1 MNNWTLVVNDTT
13 SGHSIQPSIQLRIWN
28 ISDKKQKSAEH
39 FIPRRET
46 GDKLLIKL
54 YFMKTLTLNQ
64 MEQIQ
69 GGTKCSGWAW
79 AGIIG
84 LAIGGAA
91 GGGPAGATAVFCAAC
106 AALDCD

>member
-1 MNNWTLVVNDTT
+1 
-13 SGHSIQPSIQLRIWN
+13 
-28 ISDKKQKSAEH
+28 
-39 FIPRRET
+39 
-46 GDKLLIKL
+46 
-54 YFMKTLTLNQ
+54 MKTLTLNQ